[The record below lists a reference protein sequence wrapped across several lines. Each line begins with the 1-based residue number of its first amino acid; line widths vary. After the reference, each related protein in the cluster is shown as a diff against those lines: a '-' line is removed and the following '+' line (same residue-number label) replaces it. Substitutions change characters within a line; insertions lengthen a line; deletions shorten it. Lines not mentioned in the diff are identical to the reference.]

1 MEREVSLVCVSSP
14 LDEKRT
20 LSPCSDTSI
29 LSVWMK
35 AGERDAGAPWLWQR
49 WLLCGRQSL
58 AWRRLVAAAA
68 IVHLLRAPRLFL
80 LPNSQFL
87 FLLLLLF
94 PSLDFLSVWGNGR
107 KAWEGKCGELGPPDM
122 LGSGRR
128 EQQPCNLEH
137 WYVFFLTFR
146 NSVFA

>member
-1 MEREVSLVCVSSP
+1 M
-14 LDEKRT
+14 
-20 LSPCSDTSI
+20 
-29 LSVWMK
+29 
-35 AGERDAGAPWLWQR
+35 
-49 WLLCGRQSL
+49 

-68 IVHLLRAPRLFL
+68 IVHLLRVPRLLL

-87 FLLLLLF
+87 FLLLF
-94 PSLDFLSVWGNGR
+94 PSPDFLSVWGNGG

-122 LGSGRR
+122 LGSGTR

>member
-1 MEREVSLVCVSSP
+1 M
-14 LDEKRT
+14 
-20 LSPCSDTSI
+20 
-29 LSVWMK
+29 
-35 AGERDAGAPWLWQR
+35 
-49 WLLCGRQSL
+49 

-68 IVHLLRAPRLFL
+68 AIVHLLCVPRLFL

-87 FLLLLLF
+87 FLFLLLLLLF
-94 PSLDFLSVWGNGR
+94 PSLDSVSVCGNGR

-146 NSVFA
+146 NSVFAELNWSQFLAASKLPAEEAMSLVD